1 MTTRRMWAFQ
11 MLSLV
16 LALLIAPAAAAQRLS
31 DLDDMDRQVTC
42 GQQVVV
48 TESNGQRVKG
58 RVTGVDGSTLTLLVD
73 EGFDQRS
80 VTLTTRTISTIRE
93 KDSLLNGLL
102 IGLGSGLVGAEVW
115 IYRMCG
121 PPGYDPECRSIATA
135 IGWAAFGGGGA
146 VIGTLIDKFTMKVI
160 YSSPHRARLHVQPML
175 GARTQGLRL
184 SLTF

>member
-73 EGFDQRS
+73 EGFDQR
-80 VTLTTRTISTIRE
+80 
-93 KDSLLNGLL
+93 
-102 IGLGSGLVGAEVW
+102 
-115 IYRMCG
+115 
-121 PPGYDPECRSIATA
+121 
-135 IGWAAFGGGGA
+135 
-146 VIGTLIDKFTMKVI
+146 
-160 YSSPHRARLHVQPML
+160 
-175 GARTQGLRL
+175 
-184 SLTF
+184 